1 MLFSYHMCFACN
13 LYGTWLFLKTRFDIP
28 LFREPY
34 LHCFLSVFPELLVYC
49 SRDSKL
55 SEVCPSFFDQ
65 MPGSC
70 PYFTCKIGLVIL
82 KIAYVYF
89 LRGISWLNGKRIWLA
104 FWRAQDR
111 VGSVSSIFS
120 SDKLSDL
127 TSFHDFD
134 WLRGAVT
141 IVTVG

>member
-1 MLFSYHMCFACN
+1 MCFACN

-34 LHCFLSVFPELLVYC
+34 LHCFLSVFPELLIYC

-82 KIAYVYF
+82 KIAYVYS
-89 LRGISWLNGKRIWLA
+89 LWGISWLWLLSKGRGFESWGEQDDFFFHFYFFLPLHTWSFMIIKRYKSLNLA
-104 FWRAQDR
+104 R
-111 VGSVSSIFS
+111 
-120 SDKLSDL
+120 
-127 TSFHDFD
+127 
-134 WLRGAVT
+134 
-141 IVTVG
+141 